1 MENTKQKEEK
11 IALELRL
18 EYSLTDSANKE
29 EKGEALAQI
38 GEENLYLRPELGEP
52 VQLSYREITQLSEA
66 DYRISLELISE
77 EKLVLFDLGYQ
88 YEDFLSALSKFRNEM
103 LLKDMLM
110 KEGVKKSGVE
120 AEFSYF
126 DKSGKELRK
135 GKAEPRLYETA
146 LVIIPTKGDFIR
158 IPYSGFSEIKAE
170 DYQVEIL
177 LESGEKIIVSQ
188 MGGQFDSFVK
198 IISERISELSL
209 ESQEFF
215 KEILPT
221 ADTLL
226 IRKAS
231 RLMQEG
237 EAVNIKDIEALSPE
251 LRSALEKKMEKLEMK
266 EEYDYLN
273 SIADQEKISLGF
285 KKGLMGELSGDYL
298 WFLIPIYSTETNK
311 PGNAIAM
318 EATAEKGGGK
328 STYFFRILPRKEYK
342 SAKNI
347 EALRQKT
354 DNLVETINKAMIEI
368 NFRREP
374 VYLTEEKLNESEY
387 LKYKFAIE
395 KLPALK
401 TLRSLFI
408 GRVNHTSPEQWQKDV
423 NDLLEFNVS
432 EIDDNKKWEKAEKEE
447 K

>member
-11 IALELRL
+11 IAMELRL
-18 EYSLTDSANKE
+18 EYFLTNGDKE
-29 EKGEALAQI
+29 EKGEALVQI
-38 GEENLYLRPELGEP
+38 SEENLYLRPELGETIQMP
-52 VQLSYREITQLSEA
+52 YREIIQLSEA
-66 DYRISLELISE
+66 DYRISLELISK

-88 YEDFLSALSKFRNEM
+88 YEDFLRMLSKSRNEM

-126 DKSGKELRK
+126 DKSGQELRK
-135 GKAEPRLYETA
+135 GEAEPRLYETA
-146 LVIIPTKGDFIR
+146 LVIIPAKGDFIR

-177 LESGEKIIVSQ
+177 LESGEKVIISQ
-188 MGGQFDSFVK
+188 MGDQFDSFVK
-198 IISERISELSL
+198 IISERINELSL
-209 ESQEFF
+209 KAQEFF
-215 KEILPT
+215 KEILPG

-226 IRKAS
+226 NRKAA

-237 EAVNIKDIEALSPE
+237 EAVNIKDIEALSLE
-251 LRSALEKKMEKLEMK
+251 LRVALEKKMEKLGMK

-273 SIADQEKISLGF
+273 LIADQEKIFLGF

-298 WFLIPIYSTETNK
+298 WFLIPIYSTEADK

-342 SAKNI
+342 SIKNI
-347 EALRQKT
+347 ETLRKET
-354 DNLVETINKAMIEI
+354 DGLIKIINKAMIEI

-374 VYLTEEKLNESEY
+374 VYLTEEKLNEPEY

-408 GRVNHTSPEQWQKDV
+408 GRVNHVSPEQWQKDV
-423 NDLLEFNVS
+423 NDLLKFNVS
-432 EIDDNKKWEKAEKEE
+432 EGDDNKKWEKAEKEE